1 MSHNI
6 VGFRVKPQSVGQAVV
21 IVVAAGAYRG
31 IQVAENESDFAWR
44 WQLRRMTRRY

>member
-1 MSHNI
+1 MENPVRIRATPLSHNI

-31 IQVAENESDFAWR
+31 IQVAENE
-44 WQLRRMTRRY
+44 